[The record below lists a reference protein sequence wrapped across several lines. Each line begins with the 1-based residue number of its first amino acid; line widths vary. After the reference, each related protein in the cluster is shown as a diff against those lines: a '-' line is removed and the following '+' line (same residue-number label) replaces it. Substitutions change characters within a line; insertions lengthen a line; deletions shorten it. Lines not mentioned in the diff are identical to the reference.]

1 MSDEE
6 ISSHVLRHTYATR
19 CKESGI
25 DVLVTKE
32 LMGHSDVK
40 ITLNTYTQIQQQY
53 KENELEKFDNF
64 IENNISFK
72 PNL

>member
-1 MSDEE
+1 
-6 ISSHVLRHTYATR
+6 
-19 CKESGI
+19 
-25 DVLVTKE
+25 
-32 LMGHSDVK
+32 MGHSDVK